1 MARWAGPPPV
11 SYLED
16 VRRLALTCLAVAALA
31 AGCGSDDDTNDE
43 QPAVARAL
51 ADLRVQVD
59 PDGKGRRS
67 ARSTTVR
74 CSSAQE
80 SPLCEKVAALRLA
93 DIEPPSRATA
103 CTELYGGPQTATITG
118 TLRGERVDLRLS
130 RVNGCEIARWEA
142 ASALLQ

>member
-1 MARWAGPPPV
+1 M
-11 SYLED
+11 
-16 VRRLALTCLAVAALA
+16 RRLALTCLAVAVLA
-31 AGCGSDDDTNDE
+31 AGCGEDDDE
-43 QPAVARAL
+43 QPAAAPAL

-59 PDGKGRRS
+59 PDGKGSRP
-67 ARSTTVR
+67 ARNTTVR
-74 CSSAQE
+74 CSSAEE

-118 TLRGERVDLRLS
+118 TLRGRRIDLKLS

-142 ASALLQ
+142 ARALLK

>member
-11 SYLED
+11 SYLER
-16 VRRLALTCLAVAALA
+16 VRRLALTCLAVAAIA
-31 AGCGSDDDTNDE
+31 AGCGSDDDDE
-43 QPAVARAL
+43 QPAAPPAL

-59 PDGKGRRS
+59 PDGGKGSRP

-74 CSSAQE
+74 CSSAQD
-80 SPLCEKVAALRLA
+80 SPVCDKVAALRLA

-118 TLRGERVDLRLS
+118 TLRGERLDLKLS

-142 ASALLQ
+142 AGALLK